1 MYNIFEGGERVRD
14 GFDSRIFLMESEGAG
29 FLNFDRSR
37 FKLLAPKQILQRL
50 PIALSQIKAGNNSE
64 TLLNEIRKIIYSLHQ
79 SKEIDKKVHN
89 NII

>member
-1 MYNIFEGGERVRD
+1 
-14 GFDSRIFLMESEGAG
+14 MESEGAG
-29 FLNFDRSR
+29 FLNFDQSK
-37 FKLLAPKQILQRL
+37 FKLLTPKQILQGL

-79 SKEIDKKVHN
+79 SKEIDKKVQN